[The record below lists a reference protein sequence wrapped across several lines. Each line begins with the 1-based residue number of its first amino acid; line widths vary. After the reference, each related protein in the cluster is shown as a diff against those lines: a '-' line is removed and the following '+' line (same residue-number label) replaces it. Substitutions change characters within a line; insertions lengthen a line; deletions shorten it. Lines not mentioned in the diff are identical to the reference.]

1 MTSSLALTGYR
12 QFAGTLVLFGLLVSI
27 DLLFIAVHVLHVW
40 SPALKAGHYSLEAD
54 GGMAE
59 MYQYIKFIWLSGC
72 LVLAFLQTRL
82 PVYLGWMLLFGF
94 LLLDDAIQMHER
106 AGWWFADQFGFSA
119 ALGLRAKDFGEI
131 AFAACIG
138 ITAVALVLL
147 TFWRGAAQSKH
158 VSADILCLLCVLA
171 FFGVFF
177 DAIHTVAYFES
188 PSLAPVLALIEDGG
202 EMIVVSVITAYAFDI
217 ASNVGELRI
226 AIWQRLRRLVR

>member
-1 MTSSLALTGYR
+1 MLL
-12 QFAGTLVLFGLLVSI
+12 GLLISI

-40 SPALKAGHYSLEAD
+40 SPWMNASHFSLESD
-54 GGMAE
+54 RGMAE
-59 MYQYIKFIWLSGC
+59 LYQYVKLIWLSSC
-72 LVLAFLQTRL
+72 MMLAFLQTRL

-106 AGWWFADQFGFSA
+106 AGWWFADQFGFTA

-138 ITAVALVLL
+138 LTAVALAIL

-177 DAIHTVAYFES
+177 DALHTVAYFES
-188 PSLAPVLALIEDGG
+188 PSLAPVLTLIEDGG

-217 ASNVGELRI
+217 VSNVGELRI
-226 AIWQRLRRLVR
+226 AFWQRVRQWKTP